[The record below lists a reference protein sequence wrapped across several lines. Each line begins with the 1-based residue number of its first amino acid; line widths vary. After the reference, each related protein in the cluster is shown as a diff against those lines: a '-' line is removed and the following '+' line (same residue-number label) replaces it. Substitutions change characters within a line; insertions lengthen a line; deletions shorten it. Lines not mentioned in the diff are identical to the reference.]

1 MLSLEYLQRSTF
13 SQSSVNQFKLFSPQ
27 FDTPESL
34 HPQKPWSVVL
44 SSTTLSNHFHTP
56 HSSGI
61 RGEVHEPAGNL
72 CTTTSLCTCV
82 MQWSPCQ
89 GSVLLMTQEL
99 RSGLHPQIH
108 HMTILHQSNENLTK
122 SGKTDTN
129 PYHRIPAS
137 YSILHTNHA
146 GSTDDARSPNK
157 PMQNSFSRIIEQDRK
172 HKAAV
177 VPRSI
182 QPHHSGRVSR
192 NLTPPHQLLESRE
205 PRNIVLSKF
214 CSEIDRKF
222 DVRLIPCVYGT
233 LDHIDCL
240 KHHSCCLVSPVFVDC
255 NILIGQKCPL
265 MHQSELLMVVIEL
278 YFQQNYDSSA
288 KISALICYVLSKF

>member
-1 MLSLEYLQRSTF
+1 MIATPVLGKAGSETGNLGLRLGFQRKYNPQPSLLHSTVLFYLPQSSLPYLYSSILCVTPLFLSEVLSLEYLPRSTF
-13 SQSSVNQFKLFSPQ
+13 SQSSVNPFKLFSPQ

-34 HPQKPWSVVL
+34 HPQKPWSVFL
-44 SSTTLSNHFHTP
+44 YSTTLSNHFHTP

-61 RGEVHEPAGNL
+61 RGEVHEPAGFGEPL
-72 CTTTSLCTCV
+72 YHYQPL
-82 MQWSPCQ
+82 QWSPCQ

-192 NLTPPHQLLESRE
+192 NLTPPQVQGSPPMTDHESGRCTSAH
-205 PRNIVLSKF
+205 RLSTH
-214 CSEIDRKF
+214 SDRKL
-222 DVRLIPCVYGT
+222 RI
-233 LDHIDCL
+233 
-240 KHHSCCLVSPVFVDC
+240 
-255 NILIGQKCPL
+255 
-265 MHQSELLMVVIEL
+265 
-278 YFQQNYDSSA
+278 
-288 KISALICYVLSKF
+288 